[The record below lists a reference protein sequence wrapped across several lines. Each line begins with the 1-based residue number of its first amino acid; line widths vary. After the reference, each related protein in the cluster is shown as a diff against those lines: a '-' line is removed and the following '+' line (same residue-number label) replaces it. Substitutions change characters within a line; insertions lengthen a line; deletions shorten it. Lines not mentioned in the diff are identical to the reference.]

1 MVFLSSQERT
11 SLRQCLRLLGLNRGR
26 FWASVLTGS
35 AGLASAI
42 ALSAVAAWLIAR
54 ASEHPDVV
62 MLGVAPVMVRLFG
75 ISRAV
80 LRYVE
85 RLISH
90 DTALRGMNGLR
101 TRVYQALA
109 GSRADVVAALRRGD
123 VLARM
128 GADIDAVGDL
138 VVRAYLPAAV
148 ALVSSLLTVV
158 AIAFIYPPAALILA
172 LCLAIS
178 GIGAPLVT
186 MRATRRAL
194 DARRLADTQLANAT
208 LNLLENADELR
219 INGTMETA
227 QNELA
232 QIEQRIIALKDSA
245 ARPGALAGAIDIAA
259 TLAAVIGAILVGSPA
274 VASGSLNPVM
284 LAVITLTPLAAFE
297 ATAPLGPASTQL
309 IVSAQAATRVME
321 LVDQARQAADEP
333 SHELAAPGAELSL
346 RARNLATAWPGG
358 PIISQGIDLEVKP
371 GQSLAIVG
379 SSGIGKTTLL
389 YTLAGIL
396 PSAQGSVEVL
406 TSQNT
411 WQPLY
416 GSPRQQ
422 AAAYVSLTAEDA
434 HIFNTSVLE
443 NLRVAKGDITAEQAY
458 ELLEQAG
465 LGAWVSQLPKGLDT
479 VLGSGAT
486 SISGG
491 ERRRLLLARALA
503 SPARI
508 LLLDEPG
515 EHLDPATAD
524 ALIADLLQA
533 DSKRAIVLVTHRLS
547 ALASADEVVL
557 LGKENQTAHIV
568 ARGSHSQLLAT
579 SNEYAWAL
587 AQEESSDE

>member
-1 MVFLSSQERT
+1 M
-11 SLRQCLRLLGLNRGR
+11 
-26 FWASVLTGS
+26 
-35 AGLASAI
+35 
-42 ALSAVAAWLIAR
+42 AA
-54 ASEHPDVV
+54 
-62 MLGVAPVMVRLFG
+62 
-75 ISRAV
+75 
-80 LRYVE
+80 
-85 RLISH
+85 
-90 DTALRGMNGLR
+90 
-101 TRVYQALA
+101 
-109 GSRADVVAALRRGD
+109 
-123 VLARM
+123 
-128 GADIDAVGDL
+128 
-138 VVRAYLPAAV
+138 
-148 ALVSSLLTVV
+148 
-158 AIAFIYPPAALILA
+158 
-172 LCLAIS
+172 
-178 GIGAPLVT
+178 
-186 MRATRRAL
+186 
-194 DARRLADTQLANAT
+194 
-208 LNLLENADELR
+208 
-219 INGTMETA
+219 
-227 QNELA
+227 
-232 QIEQRIIALKDSA
+232 
-245 ARPGALAGAIDIAA
+245 
-259 TLAAVIGAILVGSPA
+259 
-274 VASGSLNPVM
+274 GSLNPVM

-333 SHELAAPGAELSL
+333 THELAAPGAKVSL

-358 PIISQGIDLEVKP
+358 PVISQGIDLEVKP

-396 PSAQGSVEVL
+396 PGAQGSVEVL

-416 GSPRQQ
+416 GAPRQQ

-524 ALIADLLQA
+524 ALITDLLQA

-547 ALASADEVVL
+547 ALASANEVVL
-557 LGKENQTAHIV
+557 LGKENQTARII